1 MNTLK
6 LRQFE
11 GERKEEV
18 SMIRVAKAVLEEKGE
33 VMDFNEIVQE
43 VANFAGLDETVMSN
57 RVVQFY
63 TDMNVDGEFIS
74 LGENTWGLR
83 NWYPVDSINE
93 VLTHENDEAD
103 IIPTIS
109 PDGFDDYEDATLE
122 KEFEDELD
130 EEEEVAKPSDDTFVD
145 IDGDG
150 TVENLDDYQDDV
162 DDLES
167 DGLDDA
173 ELGDLAIV
181 DDEDLLD
188 EDLDEDLDDEE
199 F

>member
-1 MNTLK
+1 MSTLK

-18 SMIRVAKAVLEEKGE
+18 SMIRIAKAVLEEKGE

-43 VANFAGLDETVMSN
+43 VANFSGLEETEMNN

-103 IIPTIS
+103 IIPSIS
-109 PDGFDDYEDATLE
+109 PDGFDDYDDATLE

-130 EEEEVAKPSDDTFVD
+130 DDKEEIAEPSDDTFVD

-173 ELGDLAIV
+173 ELDGLAIV
-181 DDEDLLD
+181 DDEDMM
-188 EDLDEDLDDEE
+188 DEDLDDED